1 VNDPADLEL
10 SLRRKDAVRYTVDL
24 VFSQPGSEADVRPL
38 GQQSV
43 CVTFE
48 MDRLREMALDPVGYG
63 QALTEMLLGDPTL
76 ATEFAKCHAAAQSQR
91 MSLRLRLAIAPDA
104 PELHAI
110 RWETLR
116 DPQTDQPLALSE
128 QILLTR
134 ALGSADWQPVTLRA
148 KGDLR
153 ALVVIAA
160 PAGLDR
166 FNLAHIDADVE
177 QRAAITGLK
186 KIQIPTTVLAASGQ
200 TSLPTL
206 IRHLRDGYDILYL
219 VAHGKMV
226 DGEPWLF
233 LDDDDGKGQVACI
246 PGADIVARIADLPI
260 RPRLILLSSCQ
271 SAGDGSRDALASLGP
286 RLATAGI
293 PAVIAMQGPLSIAT
307 NTAFAPAFFQELH
320 RDGRID
326 RALAAARQTIANRP
340 DWWVPALFTRLRS
353 GRIWYEPGFEDD
365 DFKKW
370 PTLVHSIAQGRCT
383 PILGPGLLDRLIGS
397 TRDVARSLAAQ
408 HHFPLAPFARDDLP
422 QVAQYLAVNAD
433 VHFMR
438 DELEAA
444 LRANLT
450 TRVSAAGLPAGMLDD
465 QLAAVGAEWRA
476 HQPQDMYRIL
486 AGLPLPIFL
495 CATPDRLLADAL
507 REAGKAP
514 QLQICPWNRHGELRQ
529 ARLDPPTPERP
540 LVYHLFGR
548 LNDPE
553 SLVLTEDDYFRY
565 LIGVTRNQDLLP
577 EEVASALVDTALLF
591 LGFRLDDWNF
601 RVLFQ
606 SVMNLAG
613 SELRRR
619 YTHVA
624 VQIDPQE
631 GTSLNP
637 QAAREYLKT
646 YFGTASALQ
655 YQTNISIYWGSAE
668 DFLRELFP
676 RVAKKLG
683 VPLPSA
689 QAGGGIVET
698 AEDVFI
704 GGLRIPKA
712 SR

>member
-1 VNDPADLEL
+1 MNDPADLEL
-10 SLRRKDAVRYTVDL
+10 SLRRRDAVRYTVDL

-48 MDRLREMALDPVGYG
+48 MDRLREMAFDPVGYG
-63 QALTEMLLGDPTL
+63 RALTEMLLGDPTL
-76 ATEFAKCHAAAQSQR
+76 ATAFAQCRTAAQNHR
-91 MSLRLRLAIAPDA
+91 MSLRLRLAIASDA

-177 QRAAITGLK
+177 RQAALTGLNE
-186 KIQIPTTVLAASGQ
+186 IPATVLAAPGQ
-200 TSLPTL
+200 ASLPTL

-219 VAHGKMV
+219 VAHGTVV

-233 LDDDDGKGQVACI
+233 LDDGQGQVVCI
-246 PGADIVARIADLPI
+246 SGADVVARIADLPI
-260 RPRLILLSSCQ
+260 RPRLVLLSSCQ

-286 RLATAGI
+286 QLATAGI

-307 NTAFAPAFFQELH
+307 NTTFAPAFFQELH

-326 RALAAARQTIANRP
+326 RALAAARQTIADRP

-353 GRIWYEPGFEDD
+353 GRIWYEPGFDAQ
-365 DFKKW
+365 DFAKW
-370 PTLVHSIAQGRCT
+370 PALVGSIARGKCT
-383 PILGPGLLDRLIGS
+383 PILGPGLLDGFIGS
-397 TRDVARSLAAQ
+397 TRDVAHRLATK

-422 QVAQYLAVNAD
+422 QVAQYLAVKQDAD
-433 VHFMR
+433 LLR
-438 DELEAA
+438 DELDRAFRIALAA
-444 LRANLT
+444 HASMPPVAGESLDAQVRTVGAHRRANDAGEPY
-450 TRVSAAGLPAGMLDD
+450 RVLASLPM
-465 QLAAVGAEWRA
+465 
-476 HQPQDMYRIL
+476 
-486 AGLPLPIFL
+486 PIFL
-495 CATPDRLLADAL
+495 TANPDGMLADAL
-507 REAGKAP
+507 SEAQKTP
-514 QLQICPWNRHGELRQ
+514 QVIICPWNRHGELNQ
-529 ARLDPPTPERP
+529 SPITPPTRDHP

-548 LNDPE
+548 LDDPE

-565 LIGVTRNQDLLP
+565 LIGVTRNEELLP
-577 EEVASALVDTALLF
+577 KVVGSALVNTALLF

-631 GTSLNP
+631 GAMLDP
-637 QAAREYLKT
+637 QAAREYLT
-646 YFGTASALQ
+646 NYFGPAAALN

-668 DFLRELFP
+668 DFIRELATHYA
-676 RVAKKLG
+676 RSQE
-683 VPLPSA
+683 SA
-689 QAGGGIVET
+689 
-698 AEDVFI
+698 
-704 GGLRIPKA
+704 
-712 SR
+712 

>member
-1 VNDPADLEL
+1 MNDPADLEL
-10 SLRRKDAVRYTVDL
+10 SLRRRDAVRYTVDL
-24 VFSQPGSEADVRPL
+24 IFSQPGSEADVRPL

-63 QALTEMLLGDPTL
+63 RVLTEMLLRDPAL
-76 ATEFAKCHAAAQSQR
+76 ASAFAQCRTAAQSQR

-116 DPQTDQPLALSE
+116 DPQSDQPLALSE
-128 QILLTR
+128 QLLLTR

-177 QRAAITGLK
+177 RQVALTGMSE
-186 KIQIPTTVLAASGQ
+186 IPATVLAAPGQ
-200 TSLPTL
+200 SSLPTL

-219 VAHGKMV
+219 VAHGTVV
-226 DGEPWLF
+226 DGEPRLF
-233 LDDDDGKGQVACI
+233 LDDGQGQVACI
-246 PGADIVARIADLPI
+246 PGADVVARIADLPI
-260 RPRLILLSSCQ
+260 RPRLVLLSSCQ

-293 PAVIAMQGPLSIAT
+293 PAVIAMQGSLSIAT
-307 NTAFAPAFFQELH
+307 NTTFAPAFFRELH

-326 RALAAARQTIANRP
+326 RALAAARQTIADRP
-340 DWWVPALFTRLRS
+340 DWWVPALFTRLHS
-353 GRIWYEPGFEDD
+353 GRIWYEPGFDAQ
-365 DFKKW
+365 DFAKW
-370 PTLVHSIAQGRCT
+370 PALVGSIAHGKCT
-383 PILGPGLLDRLIGS
+383 PILGPGLLDGFIGS
-397 TRDVARSLAAQ
+397 TRDVAHRLATK

-422 QVAQYLAVNAD
+422 QVAQYLAVKQDAD
-433 VHFMR
+433 LLR
-438 DELEAA
+438 DEMDRAFRVALAA
-444 LRANLT
+444 HASVPPVAEDSLDAQVRTVGACRRANDAGEPY
-450 TRVSAAGLPAGMLDD
+450 RV
-465 QLAAVGAEWRA
+465 LAS
-476 HQPQDMYRIL
+476 
-486 AGLPLPIFL
+486 LPLPIFL
-495 CATPDRLLADAL
+495 TANPDGLLADAL
-507 REAGKAP
+507 SEAQKTP
-514 QLQICPWNRHGELRQ
+514 QVVICPWNRHGELNQ
-529 ARLDPPTPERP
+529 SPITPPTRDHP

-548 LNDPE
+548 LDDPE

-565 LIGVTRNQDLLP
+565 LIGVTRNEELLP
-577 EEVASALVDTALLF
+577 KVVGSALVNTALLF

-631 GTSLNP
+631 GAMLDP
-637 QAAREYLKT
+637 QAAREYLKN
-646 YFGTASALQ
+646 YFGPAAALN

-668 DFLRELFP
+668 DFIRELAEHYA
-676 RVAKKLG
+676 R
-683 VPLPSA
+683 S
-689 QAGGGIVET
+689 Q
-698 AEDVFI
+698 EDV
-704 GGLRIPKA
+704 
-712 SR
+712 

>member
-1 VNDPADLEL
+1 MNDPADLEL
-10 SLRRKDAVRYTVDL
+10 SLHRRDAVRYTVDL

-43 CVTFE
+43 CVIFE
-48 MDRLREMALDPVGYG
+48 MDRLQEMALDPVGYG
-63 QALTEMLLGDPTL
+63 RALTEMLLDDPAL
-76 ATEFAKCHAAAQSQR
+76 ASAFAECRTAAQR
-91 MSLRLRLAIAPDA
+91 DRISLRLRLAIAPDA

-116 DPQTDQPLALSE
+116 DPKTNQPLALSE

-153 ALVVIAA
+153 ALVVISA

-177 QRAAITGLK
+177 RHVAITGMSK
-186 KIQIPTTVLAASGQ
+186 IPTTVLAAPGQ
-200 TSLPTL
+200 ASLRTL
-206 IRHLRDGYDILYL
+206 ISRLRDGYDILYL
-219 VAHGKMV
+219 VAHGTMV
-226 DGEPWLF
+226 DGEPQIF
-233 LDDDDGKGQVACI
+233 LDDGQGRVTCIRGEDVVAH
-246 PGADIVARIADLPI
+246 IADLPI
-260 RPRLILLSSCQ
+260 RPRLVLLSSCQ
-271 SAGDGSRDALASLGP
+271 SAGDGSHNALASLGP

-307 NTAFAPAFFQELH
+307 NTTFAPAFFQELH

-326 RALAAARQTIANRP
+326 RALAAARQTIADQP

-370 PTLVHSIAQGRCT
+370 PTLVSSIAQGRCT
-383 PILGPGLLDRLIGS
+383 PILGPGLLDHLIGS

-444 LRANLT
+444 LRANLAS
-450 TRVSAAGLPAGMLDD
+450 RVGAAGLPPGTLDD

-476 HQPQDMYRIL
+476 HQPHDMYRIL
-486 AGLPLPIFL
+486 ARLPLPIFL
-495 CATPDRLLADAL
+495 CATPDRLLTDAL
-507 REAGKAP
+507 HEAGKAP

-646 YFGTASALQ
+646 YFGAASALQ

-689 QAGGGIVET
+689 QTGGGIVET
-698 AEDVFI
+698 TEDVFI
-704 GGLRIPKA
+704 GGVRIPKA
-712 SR
+712 PR